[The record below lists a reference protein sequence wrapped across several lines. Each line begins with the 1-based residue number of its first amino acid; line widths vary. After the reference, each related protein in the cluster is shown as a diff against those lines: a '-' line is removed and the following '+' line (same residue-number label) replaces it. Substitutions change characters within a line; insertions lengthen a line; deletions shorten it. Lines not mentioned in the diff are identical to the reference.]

1 MTSTGPVSIA
11 VETRTPYTIRIGS
24 GAIAELPALLRA
36 AVSARRLA
44 LVTDATVERLHAEAV
59 LGPLRHA
66 GLPATCEVIDA
77 GERHKTRETKQRIE
91 DHLIEAG
98 LSRDTVILGLGGGVV
113 TDLAGFVAATYM
125 RGIPWVALP
134 TTLLAMVDASI
145 GGKTAVDHPLGK
157 NLIGAFH
164 QPALV
169 VIDVDFLRTLPER
182 EMRQGLAE
190 VAKAGIIG
198 DADLFALLS
207 SHADALARRDAGA
220 AIEIIGRACAV
231 KASVVAADEKES
243 DLRQVLNFGHTIGHS
258 LEQISG
264 WAIPHGDAVAI
275 GMVAES
281 RIAVAA
287 GLLAQETS
295 GTIETALRGLG
306 LPVDWPRE
314 ASVDAAIGAARRD
327 KKSRGGALVFALP
340 AAIGVMA
347 RGADG
352 FGIAIEAPVVE
363 RVLGAMRDRPGA
375 P

>member
-1 MTSTGPVSIA
+1 MTSTGPLSIA
-11 VETRTPYTIRIGS
+11 VETRSPYTIRIG
-24 GAIAELPALLRA
+24 GGTIAELPALLRA
-36 AVSARRLA
+36 AVPARRLA

-66 GLPATCEVIDA
+66 GLPATCEVIGA

-169 VIDVDFLRTLPER
+169 VVDVDFLRTLPER

-207 SHADALARRDAGA
+207 SHADALARRDAAA

-340 AAIGVMA
+340 AAIGAMA

>member
-1 MTSTGPVSIA
+1 MTSTGPLSIA

-169 VIDVDFLRTLPER
+169 VVDVDFLRTLPER

-243 DLRQVLNFGHTIGHS
+243 DLRQVLNFGHTIGHA
-258 LEQISG
+258 LEAVTGYTQFL
-264 WAIPHGDAVAI
+264 HGEAVAV
-275 GMVAES
+275 GMAKAALLSTRYGFCDAES
-281 RIAVAA
+281 LQRVVQLLANAGLPSEIPGDVSLTGVIQAMEVDKKAA
-287 GLLAQETS
+287 GGKIKFVMCEGIGKTRFHWLAPSEILNT
-295 GTIETALRGLG
+295 
-306 LPVDWPRE
+306 
-314 ASVDAAIGAARRD
+314 
-327 KKSRGGALVFALP
+327 
-340 AAIGVMA
+340 
-347 RGADG
+347 
-352 FGIAIEAPVVE
+352 
-363 RVLGAMRDRPGA
+363 LGA
-375 P
+375 